1 MRRYFCILFIFVLL
15 GLQSCTNKNQNVDNN
30 INTITQTEIAQEMS
44 DNSENNINS
53 ENVSFRIEH
62 PFLFTIIIVCS
73 LLVVVLIV
81 LIITSKISDTIRGT
95 VSDSIG
101 DILIG
106 VGESIGD
113 FFIGLFRK

>member
-30 INTITQTEIAQEMS
+30 INTITQTEITQEMS
-44 DNSENNINS
+44 DNS

-62 PFLFTIIIVCS
+62 PFLFTLIIVCS